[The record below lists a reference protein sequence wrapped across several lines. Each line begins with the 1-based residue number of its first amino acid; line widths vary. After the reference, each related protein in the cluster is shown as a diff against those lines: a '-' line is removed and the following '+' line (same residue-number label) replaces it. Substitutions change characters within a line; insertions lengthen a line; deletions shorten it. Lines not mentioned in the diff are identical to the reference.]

1 MSDYLFM
8 LESRLDAGQLRATG
22 AIQRPATEAGMNVWL
37 TGGAMRDMLRG
48 TPSAISILRWNATP
62 YDWQISRRDAGRR
75 SYFRGR
81 VETRRGT
88 DASGRG
94 PGVGEQPSFRE
105 MPETRRQT
113 PHRRS
118 HHSRRPQTGRFHHHA
133 IGLSLNR
140 GSRGLLVDPLNG
152 QADLANRE
160 LRTTNPPCF
169 STIRRA
175 SSV

>member
-1 MSDYLFM
+1 MLQGEVPASVSNLRSEKYLKPGGKPHI
-8 LESRLDAGQLRATG
+8 DAAT
-22 AIQRPATEAGMNVWL
+22 IHEDL
-37 TGGAMRDMLRG
+37 KRG
-48 TPSAISILRWNATP
+48 DFTIN
-62 YDWQISRRDAGRR
+62 
-75 SYFRGR
+75 
-81 VETRRGT
+81 
-88 DASGRG
+88 
-94 PGVGEQPSFRE
+94 
-105 MPETRRQT
+105 
-113 PHRRS
+113 
-118 HHSRRPQTGRFHHHA
+118 A